1 MGCGDITDGVWVWP
15 EGLGHYVGVH
25 GVRLGEEFVKD
36 VVERVRRRRRG
47 KAKGEGE
54 GRVKMWD
61 EIEGV
66 EMEVAKGDEAWLRVN
81 STIYDG
87 K

>member
-1 MGCGDITDGVWVWP
+1 M
-15 EGLGHYVGVH
+15 
-25 GVRLGEEFVKD
+25 GEEFVKD